1 MNANA
6 TFLTSA
12 LNKTNIGFVLLKNLC
27 GILRALEAA
36 AAILI
41 MPAKQLWSGLVCSSA
56 LPQSDI
62 CYFLTWLGQNVP
74 FDSLATF

>member
-36 AAILI
+36 VCYN
-41 MPAKQLWSGLVCSSA
+41 MPAKQL
-56 LPQSDI
+56 
-62 CYFLTWLGQNVP
+62 
-74 FDSLATF
+74 